1 MYRRVT
7 SIATSAAV
15 GLAAAVALL
24 PATAHAAPETYSGR
38 LQLISGDTIVGCAGA
53 YDGQGVAG
61 AAAVSTDPESA
72 HRFSIPAGTQQDL
85 SLQDGSQVLGV
96 DDNYSAAPMGGR
108 YEWAFGVLGA
118 PVAAG
123 SPSVNRRQ
131 TAVWSIDPATKTL
144 STVYV
149 RPDSTV
155 VPLTHF
161 LYGEFRGHFL
171 MTPDLAL
178 AANGMRPSVPTALTL
193 RLGEACSGP
202 VTPPDVEQT
211 ITFTSTAPETVRP
224 GDTYEVTATGG
235 ESGNPVTFSS
245 STRDECT
252 IEGSTVTFH
261 RAGTCTIVADQAAA
275 TGFLAADPVS
285 QDVRVDAFETSLD
298 LSFEPANPVTGQGTT
313 ATAQLGTEGTLGDAG
328 GVVQFRVDGDVVD
341 HVAYD
346 EAGRASTALDLGVG
360 THQVDA
366 TWWPEANHQY
376 DDSSDS
382 DTVTVSVAG
391 TTTKVAVKPRELSA
405 TVAPVAPGAGTP
417 TGDVTFFV
425 DGKKVGT
432 AALDHG
438 TAKLAHSVPT
448 DGTHAVSAAYAGS
461 TEFTASSGSTSRSNP
476 ALTARV
482 ISSQKSRGGWYR
494 HPVTISFGC
503 DAKGAEL
510 TTACPKPVK
519 VSRQGSSTVTRTIHT
534 ADGGIATVTAAVKI
548 DRSKPRVG
556 IRGVKSGRSYF
567 DAPKPT
573 CSAKDSLSGVKTCKV
588 TTKRSGSRVVVTAN
602 ATDVAGNVRT
612 KRAAYRL
619 AGYKIEG
626 AKLKN
631 GVYQVRHG
639 ETYTIVVRGSK
650 ARYVYATPAP
660 GMPHR
665 GSVPFK
671 KAGKDRWALGVKMSM
686 TTSRTRSWNLGYTQN
701 GKLHVIKVKVV
712 G

>member
-24 PATAHAAPETYSGR
+24 PAPAQAAPETYSGR
-38 LQLISGDTIVGCAGA
+38 LQVIVGDTIIGCASSSTSFGSLPSISE
-53 YDGQGVAG
+53 
-61 AAAVSTDPESA
+61 STDTALRVTVPEGTAQDMTIDGGAGSVVGA
-72 HRFSIPAGTQQDL
+72 DDTYAGYPMTGMQLQYTFLGTQQPL
-85 SLQDGSQVLGV
+85 
-96 DDNYSAAPMGGR
+96 
-108 YEWAFGVLGA
+108 
-118 PVAAG
+118 AAG
-123 SPSVNRRQ
+123 SPSVHRRQ
-131 TAVWSIDPATKTL
+131 SAIWSVDPATMNVSARYVADDL
-144 STVYV
+144 TVL
-149 RPDSTV
+149 DMSAHTFGHMSFIS
-155 VPLTHF
+155 LTPNF
-161 LYGEFRGHFL
+161 
-171 MTPDLAL
+171 
-178 AANGMRPSVPTALTL
+178 AAVKGSFPNAQPATL

-211 ITFTSTAPETVRP
+211 ITFTSTAPETVHP

-235 ESGNPVTFSS
+235 DSGNPVTFSS

-275 TGFLAADPVS
+275 TGFLAADPVE
-285 QDVRVDAFETSLD
+285 QDVQVDAFETSLD

-366 TWWPEANHQY
+366 TWWPEANYQY
-376 DDSSDS
+376 GSSSDS
-382 DTVTVSVAG
+382 DTVTVSAAG
-391 TTTKVAVKPRELSA
+391 TTTKVSVKPRELSA
-405 TVAPVAPGAGTP
+405 TVATVAPGAGTP
-417 TGDVTFFV
+417 TGEVTFFV
-425 DGKKVGT
+425 DGRKVGA
-432 AALDHG
+432 AALHHG
-438 TAKLAHSVPT
+438 TAKLAHTVPT
-448 DGTHAVSAAYAGS
+448 DGSHAVSAAYAGS

-588 TTKRSGSRVVVTAN
+588 TTKRSGSRVVVTAK

-612 KRAAYRL
+612 KRVAYRL

-660 GMPHR
+660 GKPHR

>member
-7 SIATSAAV
+7 SLATSAAV

-24 PATAHAAPETYSGR
+24 PAPAQAAPETFTGR
-38 LQLISGDTIVGCAGA
+38 IQVIEGDTIVGCVSPSDRGLDRYTTNAEEA
-53 YDGQGVAG
+53 YE
-61 AAAVSTDPESA
+61 VST
-72 HRFSIPAGTQQDL
+72 
-85 SLQDGSQVLGV
+85 
-96 DDNYSAAPMGGR
+96 
-108 YEWAFGVLGA
+108 
-118 PVAAG
+118 AAG
-123 SPSVNRRQ
+123 SQQNLRLVSDAATAIGTFDHDFRAEDAAYSYTFLAPVEIYPAGASGSRQ
-131 TAVWSIDPATKTL
+131 SAIWDVDPATAELTATYTTSQSAQVTIHPLAYNYQDSRFILL
-144 STVYV
+144 SSD
-149 RPDSTV
+149 PA
-155 VPLTHF
+155 PLTTMWSSI
-161 LYGEFRGHFL
+161 G
-171 MTPDLAL
+171 A
-178 AANGMRPSVPTALTL
+178 TAEPVTL
-193 RLGEACSGP
+193 RIGEVCSGSIA
-202 VTPPDVEQT
+202 PPDVEQT
-211 ITFTSTAPETVRP
+211 ITFTSTAPEIVHP
-224 GDTYEVTATGG
+224 GDTYDVTATGG

-275 TGFLAADPVS
+275 TGFLAADPVE
-285 QDVRVDAFETSLD
+285 QDVQVDGFATSLD

-313 ATAQLGTEGTLGDAG
+313 VTAQLGTEGSLDHAG
-328 GVVQFRVDGDVVD
+328 GVVQFRVDGDIVD

-346 EAGRASTALDLGVG
+346 AAGRASTALDLAVG
-360 THQVDA
+360 THQVEA
-366 TWWPEANHQY
+366 TWWPEANYQY
-376 DDSSDS
+376 DSSSDS
-382 DTVTVSVAG
+382 DTVTVSAAS

-425 DGKKVGT
+425 DGKKVGS

-438 TAKLAHSVPT
+438 TAKLAHTVST
-448 DGTHAVSAAYAGS
+448 DGTHAVAAAYAGS
-461 TEFTASSGSTSRSNP
+461 TDFTASSGSTSRSNP
-476 ALTARV
+476 VLTARV

-494 HPVTISFGC
+494 HPVTISFDC
-503 DAKGAEL
+503 DAQGATL
-510 TTACPKPVK
+510 ATACPKPVK
-519 VSRQGSSTVTRTIHT
+519 VSRQGATSVTRTIHT

-556 IRGVKSGRSYF
+556 LRGVKSGRSYF

-573 CSAKDSLSGVKTCKV
+573 CSSKDSLSGVKSCKV
-588 TTKRSGSRVVVTAN
+588 TTKRSGSRVVVTAK

-612 KRAAYRL
+612 ERVAYRL

-639 ETYTIVVRGSK
+639 ETYSIVVRGSK

-660 GMPHR
+660 GKPHR

-701 GKLHVIKVKVV
+701 GKLHVIKVKVT

>member
-7 SIATSAAV
+7 SLATSAAV

-24 PATAHAAPETYSGR
+24 PAPAQAAPETYSGHV
-38 LQLISGDTIVGCAGA
+38 QVVVDDTIVGCVAPRNPLYAGYSSDATQA
-53 YDGQGVAG
+53 YRV
-61 AAAVSTDPESA
+61 
-72 HRFSIPAGTQQDL
+72 SIPTGTQQEMTIL
-85 SLQDGSQVLGV
+85 AGPSEGKRLGT
-96 DDNYSAAPMGGR
+96 DTTTAGYPMNPSGMG
-108 YEWAFGVLGA
+108 YAFLNAVE
-118 PVAAG
+118 PVPAG
-123 SPSVNRRQ
+123 SPSVGQQQSAIWSVDAATRDLTSAYVWDDGRTETVETWHYVGGEYVGVSPDVALVTQ
-131 TAVWSIDPATKTL
+131 TFSDLRPAT
-144 STVYV
+144 
-149 RPDSTV
+149 
-155 VPLTHF
+155 
-161 LYGEFRGHFL
+161 FRI
-171 MTPDLAL
+171 
-178 AANGMRPSVPTALTL
+178 
-193 RLGEACSGP
+193 GEACSGP

-211 ITFTSTAPETVRP
+211 ITFTSTAPETVHP
-224 GDTYEVTATGG
+224 GDTYDVTATGG
-235 ESGNPVTFSS
+235 ASGNPVTFSS
-245 STRDECT
+245 STKDECT

-275 TGFLAADPVS
+275 TGFLAADPVE
-285 QDVRVDAFETSLD
+285 QRIQVDAFDTSLD
-298 LSFEPANPVTGQGTT
+298 LSFKPASPVTGQGTT
-313 ATAQLGTEGTLGDAG
+313 ATAQLGAEGSLDHAG
-328 GVVQFRVDGDVVD
+328 GVVQFSVDGDVVD
-341 HVAYD
+341 MVAYD
-346 EAGRASTALDLGVG
+346 AHGRASTALDLGVG

-366 TWWPEANHQY
+366 TWWPEANYQY
-376 DDSSDS
+376 DSSSDS
-382 DTVTVSVAG
+382 DTVTVTAAG
-391 TTTKVAVKPRELSA
+391 TTTKVAVKPGELSA
-405 TVAPVAPGAGTP
+405 TVAPVAPGIGTP

-438 TAKLAHSVPT
+438 TAKLAHTVPT
-448 DGTHAVSAAYAGS
+448 DRTHAVSAAYEGS
-461 TEFTASSGSTSRSNP
+461 PDFTASSGSTSRSNP

-510 TTACPKPVK
+510 ATACPKPVK
-519 VSRQGSSTVTRTIHT
+519 VSRQGATTVTRTIHT
-534 ADGGIATVTAAVKI
+534 ADGGIATATAAVKI

-573 CSAKDSLSGVKTCKV
+573 CSAKDSLSGMKTCKV
-588 TTKRSGSRVVVTAN
+588 TTRRSGSRVVVTAK

-612 KRAAYRL
+612 KRVAYRL

-639 ETYTIVVRGSK
+639 QTYTIVVRGSK

-660 GMPHR
+660 GKPHR

-671 KAGKDRWALGVKMSM
+671 KAGKSMWALGVKMSM
-686 TTSRTRSWNLGYTQN
+686 TTSATRSWNLGYTQN
-701 GKLHVIKVKVV
+701 GKLHVIKVKVT

>member
-24 PATAHAAPETYSGR
+24 PAPAQAAPETYTGH
-38 LQLISGDTIVGCAGA
+38 LQVVEGDTIIGCAENNGSLAKPTTNPEAAYKVSISTGA
-53 YDGQGVAG
+53 RQDMLIDGQPGRFLGFSDASASFDLSQTGGYTFLQAV
-61 AAAVSTDPESA
+61 AAVP
-72 HRFSIPAGTQQDL
+72 
-85 SLQDGSQVLGV
+85 
-96 DDNYSAAPMGGR
+96 
-108 YEWAFGVLGA
+108 
-118 PVAAG
+118 AG
-123 SPSVNRRQ
+123 SPSVNSEQ
-131 TAVWSIDPATKTL
+131 SAVWSIDPATQNL
-144 STVYV
+144 SVTYV
-149 RPDSTV
+149 WPDST
-155 VPLTHF
+155 PRNLTTMWF
-161 LYGEFRGHFL
+161 SAEGLIAA
-171 MTPDLAL
+171 TPDLA
-178 AANGMRPSVPTALTL
+178 ATEALFDYADPVTF
-193 RLGEACSGP
+193 RIGEACSGP

-211 ITFTSTAPETVRP
+211 ITFTSTAPETVHP
-224 GDTYEVTATGG
+224 GDTYDVTATGG

-275 TGFLAADPVS
+275 TGFLAADPVE
-285 QDVRVDAFETSLD
+285 QDVEVDAFATSLD

-313 ATAQLGTEGTLGDAG
+313 ATAQLSTEGSLGDAG
-328 GVVQFRVDGDVVD
+328 GVVQFRVDGDIVD

-366 TWWPEANHQY
+366 TWWPEANYQY
-376 DDSSDS
+376 GYSTDT
-382 DTVTVSVAG
+382 DTVTVSAAG

-405 TVAPVAPGAGTP
+405 TVAPIAPGAGTP
-417 TGDVTFFV
+417 TGEVTFFV

-432 AALDHG
+432 AALDDG
-438 TAKLAHSVPT
+438 TAKLAHTVPT

-461 TEFTASSGSTSRSNP
+461 TDFTASSGSTSRSNP
-476 ALTARV
+476 AITARV

-494 HPVTISFGC
+494 SPVTISFGC

-519 VSRQGSSTVTRTIHT
+519 VSRQGASTVTRTIHT
-534 ADGGIATVTAAVKI
+534 ADGGIATVTASVKI

-588 TTKRSGSRVVVTAN
+588 TTKRSGSRVVVTAK

-612 KRAAYRL
+612 KRVAYRL

-660 GMPHR
+660 GKPHR

-671 KAGKDRWALGVKMSM
+671 KAGQDRWALGVKMSM
-686 TTSRTRSWNLGYTQN
+686 TTSRTRSWNLGHTQN